1 MAKDEKPEDLFSD
14 VEEQSEPEI
23 LVGPTLDE
31 KLDQIIDLLKQN
43 QKEHDEI
50 RGELKEI
57 KHNQK
62 VLSSNQ
68 DALASAYKNHGLQ
81 LGKLLEQ
88 CDERHAPEP
97 LRLAA
102 EIASLGPKGNGDDR

>member
-14 VEEQSEPEI
+14 VEELEPEI

-31 KLDQIIDLLKQN
+31 KLDQIIDLLKKH

-102 EIASLGPKGNGDDR
+102 EIASLDPKGNGDDR